1 MRTSTMAP
9 DGARLKKT
17 AGRVLAVLFA
27 LLLWQIAAEL
37 IDLRIVLVTPVEVL
51 RRMCTIWR
59 EPGFF
64 ETLWFSFR
72 HIAAGFFLGL
82 ILGSAFAALA
92 GRFSWIETLLWPF
105 MVTVKTVPVASFIVI
120 CLIWLRTESLSVFI
134 SFLIVLPVVY
144 GNLLEGIKSED
155 CGMKELAE
163 VYHLPMPRRMIYVH
177 LPQLKPFIF
186 SACST
191 SLGMAW
197 KAGVAAE
204 IIGTPNG
211 SVGKMLYYAKIYI
224 DTDDLLCWTLVI
236 VAVSVLFEKLFMLLL
251 RRACRRLER
260 A

>member
-1 MRTSTMAP
+1 MAP

-27 LLLWQIAAEL
+27 LLVWQVAAEL
-37 IDLRIVLVTPVEVL
+37 VDLRIVLVTPVEVL

-155 CGMKELAE
+155 
-163 VYHLPMPRRMIYVH
+163 
-177 LPQLKPFIF
+177 
-186 SACST
+186 
-191 SLGMAW
+191 
-197 KAGVAAE
+197 
-204 IIGTPNG
+204 
-211 SVGKMLYYAKIYI
+211 
-224 DTDDLLCWTLVI
+224 
-236 VAVSVLFEKLFMLLL
+236 
-251 RRACRRLER
+251 
-260 A
+260 